1 MSQSNIWQGP
11 GLLTPL
17 MVEALLVGSPNR
29 NGTWAALQVNYL
41 NVPMGLDPNPAPF
54 ATLPQSSTPGTGAH
68 IMAVLPDGLR
78 HAITTPD
85 DGLSFQP
92 IPNRWLI
99 LRSVSGN
106 GGPPALRAWILQS
119 DFTGTGGTNPW
130 PGQTT
135 GTTTFIGRAYDITAW
150 SEPGGPS
157 APILRATAPGSLSWL
172 ACYANIGN
180 VMAFYDPLTD
190 VPTGTL
196 SYSMMGW
203 YQPASFDPL
212 LGVSSA
218 SPDGFT
224 DATAWAALMAALSLQ
239 IQGGETGL
247 QAAQA
252 AWQTWLAAH
261 PDIDDSGLPEAQQN
275 YAGQNVCHGL
285 VYGLPWLGSNQS
297 YPRAP
302 ILNTPEKVTVAV
314 GSTGVEAIAAW
325 MAQVLNNPAAEDLLL
340 ALGEDLVFSYASD
353 PSRFAEESLT
363 RRYSKAVGAN
373 SWVVAYATGQQGG
386 TSDILQSVPLD
397 TDQTQALIALNAA
410 QASLDTAT
418 RTYETK
424 LWELF
429 ALVWKNN
436 IDGISYPYASLIQAK
451 VTALQGLQSQQDT
464 ATQARDTALAT
475 LEGLLDL
482 TVFTVSSAPAARFMA
497 KEAPTLLVA
506 GAVSSTPYQ
515 EGADP
520 AGLPCRFTG
529 QTLTG
534 LEVIDVAN
542 GLTQLTEVTAAQML
556 AAVSLPTGDAL
567 PKEYPDLAGEWMLL
581 DTGNA
586 AWMAALLFQNAGVT
600 NPSQAQLAGLT
611 KTVQTL
617 QGIPGNSQPT
627 GPLTAQVLS
636 EAAGFVGTMPPALCA
651 LPYSPAWV
659 PLFIDW
665 QAGWSPSAATVAD
678 MLSPWMLADGS
689 YVYTWT
695 GSAVPAASATYT
707 GRTLLNTA
715 LASQF
720 TASVEAFVASPEL
733 AELPT
738 YQQTLLQQAATVL
751 PTYDVITQAIPEFN
765 AALIT
770 RAGSTTGLTYSSGN
784 PSFDATVNAYLAES
798 PSLVPIPGTLSQ
810 PPGFYPLAAGHFN
823 LGRLWVVDA
832 FGQALILANDG
843 QVLPIRASSVL
854 TAPTS
859 GSDNLSYIQVAPKI
873 GAQARLNLQPLDAT
887 DDTVPANS
895 ADATAPI
902 AGWLLPNHLD
912 NSLQVFDASG
922 TALGAIMPVIN
933 DAGAGL
939 RWDPAPGV
947 NVPLGALPAIPN
959 PHVSQFVN
967 ALLATQVSQG
977 QQALTD
983 LLDAIDTSLWA
994 TAPRGQPVDITT
1006 AALVGCPIAIVRASI
1021 ALESF
1026 GDLPYDQ
1033 AWDDTTTDDDGGLS
1047 QVPMTTYVGD
1057 LSLSENGVLGFFL
1070 NDDYSLFRPARG
1082 YQAEAKASGLSAVRR
1097 TLGQGRGLQSLVGK
1111 TPTILDEASG
1121 YVSDQPGFP
1130 LLPNGPASL
1139 LTVLLDPRGLL
1150 TALNGLLPIATA
1162 PLAPGPIAQGLAN
1175 LDAIFR
1181 VGPILWDSQSPDVPL
1196 PAIGSAQ
1203 WDWVARTG
1211 VGVWETQSNLPTT
1224 VRQTIIPPRTLA
1236 LREGWL
1242 TLADFL
1248 APNGTQTE
1256 SPRPNI
1262 RVQRR

>member
-1 MSQSNIWQGP
+1 MTQSNVWQGP
-11 GLLTPL
+11 SLLTPL
-17 MVEALLVGSPNR
+17 TVEALLVGAPNR

-41 NVPMGLDPNPAPF
+41 NVPMGVDPNPTAF
-54 ATLPQSSTPGTGAH
+54 ATLPQTSTPGTGAH

-119 DFTGTGGTNPW
+119 DFTGQGGTNPW
-130 PGQTT
+130 PGETVD
-135 GTTTFIGRAYDITAW
+135 TTTFIGRAYDIGAW
-150 SEPGGPS
+150 TEPGGPPS
-157 APILRATAPGSLSWL
+157 PILRATAPGSLTWL

-190 VPTGTL
+190 VASGTL
-196 SYSMMGW
+196 SYAMMGW

-212 LGVSSA
+212 LGVTSD

-224 DATAWAALMAALSLQ
+224 DAATWSALMTALSLQ
-239 IQGGETGL
+239 IPGGDAGL

-252 AWQTWLAAH
+252 AWQTWLTAH
-261 PDIDDSGLPEAQQN
+261 PDINDSGLPEAQRS

-285 VYGLPWLGSNQS
+285 VYGLPWVGSNQS

-302 ILNTPEKVTVAV
+302 ILNTPDKVTVAV

-325 MAQVLNNPAAEDLLL
+325 MAQVLKNPAAEDLLL

-363 RRYSKAVGAN
+363 RRFSKSVGAH
-373 SWVVAYATGQQGG
+373 SWVVAYATGQQSGS
-386 TSDILQSVPLD
+386 SDILQSVPLD
-397 TDQTQALIALNAA
+397 TDQTQALVALNAA
-410 QASLDTAT
+410 QTNLDTAT

-436 IDGISYPYASLIQAK
+436 IDGVSYPYATLIEAK
-451 VTALQGLQSQQDT
+451 VTALQGLQSQQTT
-464 ATQARDTALAT
+464 ATQARDTALT
-475 LEGLLDL
+475 QLEALLDP

-497 KEAPTLLVA
+497 KEAPTLLIA
-506 GAVSSTPYQ
+506 GAVSSSPYQ
-515 EGADP
+515 DDTDP

-534 LEVIDVAN
+534 LEVIDPTN
-542 GLTQLTEVTAAQML
+542 GLPQLTEVTAAQML
-556 AAVSLPTGDAL
+556 AAVALPTGDAV
-567 PKEYPDLAGEWMLL
+567 PKEYPDLVGEWMLL

-600 NPSQAQLAGLT
+600 SPTQAQLTGLT

-617 QGIPGNSQPT
+617 QGIPGNSQPV
-627 GPLTAQVLS
+627 GPLTAQVLG
-636 EAAGFVGTMPPALCA
+636 EAAGFIGTMPPALCA

-665 QAGWSPSAATVAD
+665 QAGWSPSATTAAA
-678 MLSPWMLADGS
+678 MLGDWTLAEGS

-695 GSAVPAASATYT
+695 GTAIPAASATYT

-715 LASQF
+715 LAAQF
-720 TASVEAFVASPEL
+720 TASVESFVASPEL
-733 AELPT
+733 DELPMS
-738 YQQTLLQQAATVL
+738 QRSLLQQAATVL
-751 PTYDVITQAIPEFN
+751 PTYDVITQAIPDFN

-770 RAGSTTGLTYSSGN
+770 RTGSITGLTYSSGD
-784 PSFDATVNAYLAES
+784 PSFDATVNAYLAQS
-798 PSLVPIPGTLSQ
+798 PSLVPTPGTLSQ
-810 PPGFYPLAAGHFN
+810 PPGFYPLAAGHFS

-832 FGQALILANDG
+832 FGQALILAGDS
-843 QVLPIRASSVL
+843 QVLPIRSSSVM

-859 GSDNLSYIQVAPKI
+859 GSDNLAYIQVAPKI
-873 GAQARLNLQPLDAT
+873 GTQARLDLQPLDAT
-887 DDTVPANS
+887 DDTIPANS

-922 TALGAIMPVIN
+922 TALGAIIPVVT

-947 NVPLGALPAIPN
+947 NVPLGSLPAIPN
-959 PHVSQFVN
+959 PHVAQFVN
-967 ALLATQVSQG
+967 SLLATQVAQG
-977 QQALTD
+977 QQALSD

-994 TAPRGQPVDITT
+994 TAPRGQPVDIST
-1006 AALVGCPIAIVRASI
+1006 AALVGCPLAIVRASI
-1021 ALESF
+1021 ALQSY

-1033 AWDDTTTDDDGGLS
+1033 AWADTTTDDDGGLS
-1047 QVPMTTYVGD
+1047 QVPLTTYLGD

-1070 NDDYSLFRPARG
+1070 NDDYTLFRPARG
-1082 YQAEAKASGLSAVRR
+1082 YETEAKHSGLGAVRR
-1097 TLGQGRGLQSLVGK
+1097 TLGQGRNLRALLAES
-1111 TPTILDEASG
+1111 PTVIGTTSS
-1121 YVSDQPGFP
+1121 YVSNQPGFQ

-1139 LTVLLDPRGLL
+1139 LTVVLDPRGLL
-1150 TALNGLLPIATA
+1150 TALNGLLPVTTA
-1162 PLAPGPIAQGLAN
+1162 ALAPGPVATGLAN
-1175 LDAIFR
+1175 LDAVFR
-1181 VGPILWDSQSPDVPL
+1181 IGPVLWDSQSPDVPL

-1203 WDWVARTG
+1203 WSWVARTD
-1211 VGVWETQSNLPTT
+1211 VGVWETQGNLPIT

-1248 APNGTQTE
+1248 APGGTQ
-1256 SPRPNI
+1256 PQAAQQNI
-1262 RVQRR
+1262 RPRRR

>member
-1 MSQSNIWQGP
+1 MTQSNVWQGP

-17 MVEALLVGSPNR
+17 TVEALLVGAPNR
-29 NGTWAALQVNYL
+29 SGTWAALQVNYL
-41 NVPMGLDPNPAPF
+41 NVPLGIDPNPAAF
-54 ATLPQSSTPGTGAH
+54 ATLPQTSAPGTGAH
-68 IMAVLPDGLR
+68 IMAVLPDGMR

-85 DGLSFQP
+85 EGLSFQP

-106 GGPPALRAWILQS
+106 GGPPVLRAWILQS

-130 PGQTT
+130 PGQTVD
-135 GTTTFIGRAYDITAW
+135 TTTFIGRAYDITAW
-150 SEPGGPS
+150 REPGGPS
-157 APILRATAPGSLSWL
+157 TPVLRATAPGSLSWL

-203 YQPASFDPL
+203 YQPARFDPL

-224 DATAWAALMAALSLQ
+224 DATAWSALMAALSLQ

-247 QAAQA
+247 EAAQA
-252 AWQTWLAAH
+252 AWQAWLTAH
-261 PDIDDSGLPEAQQN
+261 PEIDDSGLPEAQQN

-285 VYGLPWLGSNQS
+285 VYGLPWLGSAQS

-302 ILNTPEKVTVAV
+302 ILNTPDKVTVAV
-314 GSTGVEAIAAW
+314 GSTGIEAIAAW
-325 MAQVLNNPAAEDLLL
+325 MAQVLKNPAAEDLLL

-353 PSRFAEESLT
+353 PSCFAEESLT
-363 RRYSKAVGAN
+363 RRYSKTAGAT
-373 SWVVAYATGQQGG
+373 SWVVAYATGQQSGS
-386 TSDILQSVPLD
+386 SDILQSVPLD
-397 TDQTQALIALNAA
+397 MDQTQALIDLNAA

-436 IDGISYPYASLIQAK
+436 IDGITYPYAALIDAK
-451 VTALQGLQSQQDT
+451 VTALQGLQSEQAA
-464 ATQARDTALAT
+464 ATQARNSALT
-475 LEGLLDL
+475 QLEGLLDPE
-482 TVFTVSSAPAARFMA
+482 VFTVSAAPAARFMA
-497 KEAPTLLVA
+497 KEAPTLLIA

-515 EGADP
+515 DSADP

-534 LEVIDVAN
+534 LDVIDPTN

-556 AAVSLPTGDAL
+556 AAVTLPTGDAL
-567 PKEYPDLAGEWMLL
+567 PKEYPDLVGEWMLL

-600 NPSQAQLAGLT
+600 NPTQAQLAGLT

-617 QGIPGNSQPT
+617 QGIPGNSQLT
-627 GPLTAQVLS
+627 GPLTAPILG
-636 EAAGFVGTMPPALCA
+636 EAAGFVGVMPPSLCA

-665 QAGWSPSAATVAD
+665 QAGWSPSAATAAT
-678 MLSPWMLADGS
+678 MLGNWTLAEGN

-695 GSAVPAASATYT
+695 GAAVPSASATYT

-720 TASVEAFVASPEL
+720 TASVERFVASPEL
-733 AELPT
+733 GELPV
-738 YQQTLLQQAATVL
+738 YQQTLLQQAAAVL
-751 PTYDVITQAIPEFN
+751 PTYDVITQAIPQFN

-770 RAGSTTGLTYSSGN
+770 RAGSTTGLTYSSGD
-784 PSFDATVNAYLAES
+784 PSVDATVNAYLAES
-798 PSLVPIPGTLSQ
+798 PSLVPIPGIFSQ

-843 QVLPIRASSVL
+843 QVLPIRASSVM
-854 TAPTS
+854 TAPTN

-873 GAQARLNLQPLDAT
+873 GTQARLNLQPLDAD

-895 ADATAPI
+895 ADATSPI

-922 TALGAIMPVIN
+922 TALGAITPVVT

-947 NVPLGALPAIPN
+947 NVPLGSLPAISN
-959 PHVSQFVN
+959 PHVAQFVN
-967 ALLATQVSQG
+967 ALLATQISHG

-994 TAPRGQPVDITT
+994 TAPRGQPVDIAT
-1006 AALVGCPIAIVRASI
+1006 AALVGCPIAIVRASV
-1021 ALESF
+1021 ALESY

-1033 AWDDTTTDDDGGLS
+1033 AWADTPTDDDGGLS
-1047 QVPMTTYVGD
+1047 QVPLTTYVGD

-1082 YQAEAKASGLSAVRR
+1082 YQTEADASGLAGVRQA
-1097 TLGQGRGLQSLVGK
+1097 LGQGCGLGGIVAK
-1111 TPTILDEASG
+1111 TPAARAETSG

-1130 LLPNGPASL
+1130 LLPNGPAGL
-1139 LTVLLDPRGLL
+1139 LTVLLDPRGFL
-1150 TALNGLLPIATA
+1150 TALNGLLPVATA
-1162 PLAPGPIAQGLAN
+1162 ALAPGPVAQGLAN

-1181 VGPILWDSQSPDVPL
+1181 VGPILWDAQSPDVPL

-1248 APNGTQTE
+1248 APNGTPTDAA
-1256 SPRPNI
+1256 RPNI
-1262 RVQRR
+1262 RLQRR